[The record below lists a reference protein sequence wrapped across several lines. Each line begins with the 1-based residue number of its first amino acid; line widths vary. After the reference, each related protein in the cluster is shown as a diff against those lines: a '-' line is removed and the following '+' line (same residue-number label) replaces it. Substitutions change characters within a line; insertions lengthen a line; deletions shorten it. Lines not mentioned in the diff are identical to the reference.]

1 MSRRELQRSEH
12 FEQISPEVGELDEQ
26 ALSDALDEDPDEVL
40 SLLADLTGATDQRL
54 RARARE
60 IAGRLFLDLARTG
73 PARPRGVGRMVEQAY
88 RIDGGDLDLD
98 ASIEEIVAA
107 RAEGRAVD
115 PDRLAMRAWTTPQ
128 TALCVLVDR
137 SGSMSGRPLATAALA
152 AAAASLRARDDYSVI
167 SFARR
172 PVVVKSQDLARPVV
186 EVVDAVL
193 ALRGSGTTDLAAAL
207 LAAAEQLAR
216 STARRRLVILL
227 SDCRSTEP
235 GDAVAAADAIE
246 ELVII
251 APAGDDDD
259 AQNFARQTG
268 AMVTTVSGPS
278 EIADAF
284 SRALLEAR

>member
-26 ALSDALDEDPDEVL
+26 ALNEALHDDPDEVL
-40 SLLADLTGATDQRL
+40 SLLAELTGATDPSL

-60 IAGRLFLDLARTG
+60 VAGRLFLDVARTG
-73 PARPRGVGRMVEQAY
+73 PSRPRGVGRMVEQAY

-98 ASIEEIVAA
+98 ASTEEIVAA
-107 RAEGRAVD
+107 MAEDRAVD
-115 PDRLAMRAWTTPQ
+115 PDRLRMRAWTTPS
-128 TALCVLVDR
+128 TSLCLLVDR

-152 AAAASLRARDDYSVI
+152 AAAASLRAPDDYSVI

-207 LAAAEQLAR
+207 LAAADQQAR
-216 STARRRLVILL
+216 SRARRRIVILL

-235 GDAVAAADAIE
+235 GDAIAAAEMLD

-251 APAGDDDD
+251 APEGDDDD
-259 AQNFARQTG
+259 ARDVARATG
-268 AMVTTVSGPS
+268 AVITTVAGPS
-278 EIADAF
+278 DIADAF
-284 SRALLEAR
+284 SRALLDTR

>member
-107 RAEGRAVD
+107 RAEGRVVD

-259 AQNFARQTG
+259 AQDFARQTG
-268 AMVTTVSGPS
+268 AVVTTVSGPS

-284 SRALLEAR
+284 SRALLDAR

>member
-1 MSRRELQRSEH
+1 MSRRELQRSEQ
-12 FEQISPEVGELDEQ
+12 FEQISPEVGEFDEQ
-26 ALSDALDEDPDEVL
+26 ALADALDEDPDEVL

-73 PARPRGVGRMVEQAY
+73 PSRPRGVGRMVEQAY
-88 RIDGGDLDLD
+88 RIDGGDLDID
-98 ASIEEIVAA
+98 ASTDEIVVA

-115 PDRLAMRAWTTPQ
+115 PDRLRMRAWTTPQ

-152 AAAASLRARDDYSVI
+152 AAAASLRAPDDYSVI
-167 SFARR
+167 SFSRQ
-172 PVVVKSQDLARPVV
+172 PVVVKSQEMTRPVV

-207 LAAAEQLAR
+207 LAAADQLAR
-216 STARRRLVILL
+216 STARRRIVIML

-259 AQNFARQTG
+259 ARDFARQTG
-268 AMVTTVSGPS
+268 AVVTTVTGPS

-284 SRALLEAR
+284 GRALLDAR